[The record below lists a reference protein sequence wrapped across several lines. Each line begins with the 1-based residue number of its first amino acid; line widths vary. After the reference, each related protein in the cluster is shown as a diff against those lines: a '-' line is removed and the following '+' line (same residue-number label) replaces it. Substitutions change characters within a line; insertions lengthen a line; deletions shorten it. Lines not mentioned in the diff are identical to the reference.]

1 MINLLLNKK
10 ELIFIKF
17 PIIFPIVYVSVLYLF
32 PNLESEL
39 IFITILLLAE
49 THFGATWPFLLNKV
63 NFNYIK
69 EKKVN
74 FIIIPA
80 LIVLL
85 SAIGFFF
92 IKNFFLLIF
101 FTANVFHVTRQ
112 SFGVCKLYCKNITE
126 VHFQEFF
133 IYLFNILFFLVAL
146 FRFYLPIINESNLLH
161 FNIIVLLILFSTF
174 VFYMH
179 KFKFTENFLTFCTGC
194 LIFYPACFVS
204 NPVHVILM
212 GVTMH
217 YTQYLYLTH
226 KVYKGRVQEDSKF
239 TLTNIFFNRY
249 FLTIFLYAIIMSV
262 LSIFGKTEND
272 FYKNLIVIPI
282 IGQMLHFYL
291 DSQLWKFSEKHNRL
305 NVLSHIR

>member
-1 MINLLLNKK
+1 
-10 ELIFIKF
+10 
-17 PIIFPIVYVSVLYLF
+17 
-32 PNLESEL
+32 
-39 IFITILLLAE
+39 
-49 THFGATWPFLLNKV
+49 
-63 NFNYIK
+63 
-69 EKKVN
+69 
-74 FIIIPA
+74 
-80 LIVLL
+80 
-85 SAIGFFF
+85 
-92 IKNFFLLIF
+92 
-101 FTANVFHVTRQ
+101 
-112 SFGVCKLYCKNITE
+112 
-126 VHFQEFF
+126 
-133 IYLFNILFFLVAL
+133 
-146 FRFYLPIINESNLLH
+146 
-161 FNIIVLLILFSTF
+161 
-174 VFYMH
+174 MH

-262 LSIFGKTEND
+262 LYIFGKTEND